1 MRTRTRSAG
10 FVHPAFLIPAGAALD
25 DGDDAGTDHDD
36 ENAQGATGG
45 ANGSDDEAS
54 GSSADDAGTAGE
66 DGEDGNVRDPRVKAL
81 SDENA
86 KWRRRVR
93 DLEGELADREVTRAD
108 VHDLIVEKEFYR
120 FAAGRVADL
129 GAAFK
134 LADRKGIAPNEDGS
148 ITGVEEM
155 VNKVIQ
161 HYPFLAA
168 DYEDTPTQR
177 TTKVPDGPKE
187 GGSATNRRKTGK
199 PITTTSTLRKK
210 FPALERMR

>member
-1 MRTRTRSAG
+1 MNRTRSAG
-10 FVHPAFLIPAGAALD
+10 FAHPAFLIPAGAALD
-25 DGDDAGTDHDD
+25 EGDDAGTDHDD
-36 ENAQGATGG
+36 ENADGATGG
-45 ANGSDDEAS
+45 ANGSDDDAT
-54 GSSADDAGTAGE
+54 GSAAEDEGTAGE
-66 DGEDGNVRDPRVKAL
+66 EGSGDDVRNARVKAL

-120 FAAGRVADL
+120 HAAGRVADL

-134 LADRKGIAPNEDGS
+134 LADRKGIAPDEDGS

-161 HYPFLAA
+161 HYPFLAV
-168 DYEDTPTQR
+168 DYDDTPTRR
-177 TTKVPDGPKE
+177 TTNVPDGPKE
-187 GGSATNRRKTGK
+187 GGSPTRRRKDG
-199 PITTTSTLRKK
+199 TTHTPSILRKK
-210 FPALERMR
+210 FPALDRR